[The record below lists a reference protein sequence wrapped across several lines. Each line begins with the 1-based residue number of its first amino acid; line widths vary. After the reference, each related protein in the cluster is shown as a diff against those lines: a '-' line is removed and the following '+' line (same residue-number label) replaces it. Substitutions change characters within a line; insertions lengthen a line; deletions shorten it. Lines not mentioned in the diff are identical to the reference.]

1 MLFASYRGELHEL
14 EIMPANVFAC
24 CGTFLKNGVQL
35 LHLKVGD
42 IVTHINDETVLD
54 AEQAFEPAR
63 CFGRVCA
70 LVVAILVFHS

>member
-1 MLFASYRGELHEL
+1 MHEL
-14 EIMPANVFAC
+14 EIMPASVFSC
-24 CGTFLKNGVQL
+24 CHCGTLLKDGVQL

-54 AEQAFEPAR
+54 AEQACEPAR